1 MTATTP
7 AGAAQTRNPNPSIWA
22 LTAAAGGGCALLAA
36 AIAALA
42 GTAAVSI
49 LEWTL
54 VATVAAIGA
63 WLALYDFRERRL
75 PNRLVWPLYAVTGVL
90 TASCAVLTGDYLRF
104 GIALLAGGLLWA
116 IYFAL
121 GLLGAV
127 AYGDVKLAG
136 ALGLALGWW
145 GIVPALIG
153 AAAAYVLAVPHAAV
167 HAATKRGREIPFGP
181 YMVAGT
187 VAVAL
192 WYLLTT
198 PRL

>member
-7 AGAAQTRNPNPSIWA
+7 AGATQTRNPNPSIWA
-22 LTAAAGGGCALLAA
+22 LAAAAGGGCALLAA
-36 AIAALA
+36 AIIAVAGNAAA
-42 GTAAVSI
+42 SI

-54 VATVAAIGA
+54 IAAVAAIGA
-63 WLALYDFRERRL
+63 WLAVYDFREQRL

-90 TASCAVLTGDYLRF
+90 TASCAIVTGDYIRF
-104 GIALLAGGLLWA
+104 GIAILAGGLLWA

-127 AYGDVKLAG
+127 AYGDVKIAG

-145 GIVPALIG
+145 GIIPALIG
-153 AAAAYVLAVPHAAV
+153 TAAAYFLALPHAAV
-167 HAATKRGREIPFGP
+167 YAATKRGRHIPFGP

-192 WYLLTT
+192 WHLLT

>member
-7 AGAAQTRNPNPSIWA
+7 AGATQTRNPNPTIWVIA
-22 LTAAAGGGCALLAA
+22 AAAGGGCALLAA
-36 AIAALA
+36 AIATVA
-42 GTAAVSI
+42 GDAAANI
-49 LEWTL
+49 LEWAL
-54 VATVAAIGA
+54 VTAVAAIGA
-63 WLALYDFRERRL
+63 WLAVYDFRERRL

-90 TASCAVLTGDYLRF
+90 TASCAIVTGDPVRF
-104 GIALLAGGLLWA
+104 GIAVLAGGLLWA

-127 AYGDVKLAG
+127 AYGDVKIAG

-145 GIVPALIG
+145 GIIPALIG
-153 AAAAYVLAVPHAAV
+153 AAAAYFLALPHAAV
-167 HAATKRGREIPFGP
+167 HAATKRGRHIPFGP

-192 WYLLTT
+192 VYAS
-198 PRL
+198 R

>member
-1 MTATTP
+1 MTATSP
-7 AGAAQTRNPNPSIWA
+7 VDEPQTRNPNPAVWA
-22 LTAAAGGGCALLAA
+22 LTGAVGGAAAL
-36 AIAALA
+36 IATTITTIAEDPLP
-42 GTAAVSI
+42 I
-49 LEWTL
+49 LEWL
-54 VATVAAIGA
+54 LIAAVAMLGA
-63 WLALYDFRERRL
+63 WLAVYDFREQRL
-75 PNRLVWPLYAVTGVL
+75 PNRLVWPLYAATGVL
-90 TASCAVLTGDYLRF
+90 TASCAIVTGDYVRF
-104 GIALLAGGLLWA
+104 GIAILAGGLLWA

-145 GIVPALIG
+145 GIIPALIG
-153 AAAAYVLAVPHAAV
+153 TAAAYFLALPHAAV
-167 HAATKRGREIPFGP
+167 HATTKRGRHIPFGP

-192 WYLLTT
+192 WHLLT

>member
-7 AGAAQTRNPNPSIWA
+7 ADATQTQSPNPSIWA
-22 LTAAAGGGCALLAA
+22 VTAAAGGGCALMVTAIA
-36 AIAALA
+36 AIA
-42 GTAAVSI
+42 GSAAASI

-54 VATVAAIGA
+54 IAAVATMGA
-63 WLALYDFRERRL
+63 WLAVYDFRERRL

-90 TASCAVLTGDYLRF
+90 TASCAILTGDYVRF
-104 GIALLAGGLLWA
+104 GIALLVGGLLWV
-116 IYFAL
+116 IYFTL

-145 GIVPALIG
+145 GIIPALIG
-153 AAAAYVLAVPHAAV
+153 AAAAYVLALPHAAV
-167 HAATKRGREIPFGP
+167 YAAIKRGRQIPFGP

-187 VAVAL
+187 VVVAL
-192 WYLLTT
+192 WQLLTT
-198 PRL
+198 R

>member
-7 AGAAQTRNPNPSIWA
+7 AGATQTRNPNPSIWVLA
-22 LTAAAGGGCALLAA
+22 AAAGGGCALLAA
-36 AIAALA
+36 AIATVA
-42 GTAAVSI
+42 GDAAASI
-49 LEWTL
+49 LEWIL
-54 VATVAAIGA
+54 IAAVAAIGA
-63 WLALYDFRERRL
+63 WLAVYDFRERRL

-90 TASCAVLTGDYLRF
+90 TASCAIVTGDYVRF
-104 GIALLAGGLLWA
+104 GVAVLAGGLLWA

-127 AYGDVKLAG
+127 AYGDVKIAG

-145 GIVPALIG
+145 GIIPALIG
-153 AAAAYVLAVPHAAV
+153 AAAAYFLALPHAAV
-167 HAATKRGREIPFGP
+167 HAATKRGRQIPFGP

-192 WYLLTT
+192 WHLLTT
-198 PRL
+198 HS